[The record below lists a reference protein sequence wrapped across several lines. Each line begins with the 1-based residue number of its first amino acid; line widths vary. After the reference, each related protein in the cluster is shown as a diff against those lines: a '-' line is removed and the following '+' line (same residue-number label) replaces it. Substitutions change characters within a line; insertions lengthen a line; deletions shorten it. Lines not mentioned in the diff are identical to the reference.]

1 VAITLRDESFA
12 EGSYRGEEDAS
23 VDDVGGG
30 KIWNM
35 PVGGDMGTRSMI
47 LMYSLRGQV
56 KRCGRIR
63 SVFVDWENFVRRI

>member
-12 EGSYRGEEDAS
+12 EGSYREEENAS

-30 KIWNM
+30 EIWNM
-35 PVGGDMGTRSMI
+35 PVGGDVGTRSMI
-47 LMYSLRGQV
+47 VKYSLRGQV

-63 SVFVDWENFVRRI
+63 SVFVN